1 VEFIFHPSRK
11 HEHIFFNSLSAPSPA
26 QYLLA
31 NAAADGGL
39 SNSNMNTY
47 YPVYIQLRE
56 QPCVVIGGGKIA
68 EGKVEGL
75 LAVQAKV
82 TVISPNLTPRLQDL
96 AEQKQFTYLPRAYQ
110 LGDLTGAFLV
120 ICATDQVE
128 VNHQVWEEATAN
140 RQLVNVV
147 DDTPRCNFIAP
158 SVLRQGALT
167 IAISTS
173 GKAPALA
180 VRLRE
185 RFQRELGPEYERFL
199 ELAGALREPLTQHV
213 PDFETRKALWYELV
227 DSEILDMLTHGDVA
241 SARKIISQIVGFEF
255 EPV

>member
-1 VEFIFHPSRK
+1 MRPSS
-11 HEHIFFNSLSAPSPA
+11 SLD
-26 QYLLA
+26 Q
-31 NAAADGGL
+31 AA
-39 SNSNMNTY
+39 MNTY

-75 LAVQAKV
+75 LAAQAKV
-82 TVISPNLTPRLQDL
+82 TVISPDLTPPLREL
-96 AEQKQFTYLPRAYQ
+96 AEDKQITYQARTYQ
-110 LGDLTGAFLV
+110 PGDLTGAFMV
-120 ICATDQVE
+120 ICATDQAE
-128 VNHQVWEEATAN
+128 INHQVWQKATAN

-158 SVLRQGALT
+158 SILRKGDLT

-180 VRLRE
+180 VRLKE
-185 RFQRELGPEYERFL
+185 RLQRELGPEYERFL
-199 ELAGALREPLTQHV
+199 ELAGELREPLARHV

-227 DSEILDMLTHGDVA
+227 DSEILHVLAGGDET
-241 SARKIISQIVGFEF
+241 SAREIISRVVGFEF